1 MAGQRVDDLYH
12 RGQAARLCISPVNTM
27 AQLAADR
34 HLADRGF
41 FAELPDGRTVPGA
54 GFHTDRAWWAIRRPA
69 PARGE
74 HDGEG
79 WAARPAPTAPP
90 VAVALAA
97 PGTSPGR
104 PLDGIRVCDFTWIW
118 AGPYCTQIL
127 AHLGADVIRLESP
140 EHECLFRRLPFNP
153 TELPLGPDTSGL
165 FQIYNSD
172 KRSLRIDLRHP
183 DAADIVRRLVA
194 VSDVV
199 VENFAVGTMDKL
211 GFGLDELRR
220 INPDVV
226 VASLSGYGQDGPSAD
241 YMAYGPAGGAVAG
254 LYAATGYEGGDP
266 AETGIAV
273 GDPCTGITAAWAIV
287 AALAARR
294 RSGEV
299 ARVDVAMVEAV
310 AATIGEV
317 WMEYLAEGR
326 PPGPLGNHDPQWSP
340 HSCYPAA
347 GEDRWVTIGCPDEA
361 SWRALCGV
369 ADPAWLDDAR
379 FATAADRKANEAAL
393 DELIGGW
400 TSALDRWDVTH
411 RLQAAGVAAFPSL
424 SPLDLWSGDPQL
436 AAIGMLERPEHP
448 VGGRRV
454 VPGIPWRLH
463 NGPNGLRRPAPRLG
477 EHTEEILLD
486 LLGYHPEQVAHLAAV
501 GALP

>member
-1 MAGQRVDDLYH
+1 
-12 RGQAARLCISPVNTM
+12 
-27 AQLAADR
+27 
-34 HLADRGF
+34 
-41 FAELPDGRTVPGA
+41 
-54 GFHTDRAWWAIRRPA
+54 
-69 PARGE
+69 
-74 HDGEG
+74 
-79 WAARPAPTAPP
+79 
-90 VAVALAA
+90 
-97 PGTSPGR
+97 
-104 PLDGIRVCDFTWIW
+104 
-118 AGPYCTQIL
+118 
-127 AHLGADVIRLESP
+127 
-140 EHECLFRRLPFNP
+140 
-153 TELPLGPDTSGL
+153 
-165 FQIYNSD
+165 
-172 KRSLRIDLRHP
+172 
-183 DAADIVRRLVA
+183 
-194 VSDVV
+194 
-199 VENFAVGTMDKL
+199 
-211 GFGLDELRR
+211 
-220 INPDVV
+220 
-226 VASLSGYGQDGPSAD
+226 
-241 YMAYGPAGGAVAG
+241 
-254 LYAATGYEGGDP
+254 
-266 AETGIAV
+266 
-273 GDPCTGITAAWAIV
+273 
-287 AALAARR
+287 
-294 RSGEV
+294 
-299 ARVDVAMVEAV
+299 VEAV

-326 PPGPLGNHDPQWSP
+326 PPGPRGNHDPQGSP

-347 GEDRWVTIGCPDEA
+347 GEDRWVTIACPDEA

-400 TSALDRWDVTH
+400 TSALYRWDVTH

-448 VGGRRV
+448 VVGRRV